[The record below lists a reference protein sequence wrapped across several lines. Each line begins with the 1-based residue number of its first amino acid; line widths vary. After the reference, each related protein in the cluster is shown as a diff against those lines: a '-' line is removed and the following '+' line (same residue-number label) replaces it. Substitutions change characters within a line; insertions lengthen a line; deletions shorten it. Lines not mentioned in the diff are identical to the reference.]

1 MVDGAPE
8 ASYETHKGILQIFYS
23 GYMLTASLLIAS
35 APLHFQK
42 NLFASSIMTEPKA
55 TSTTP
60 SVQQDPVVGV
70 HEQCNGRTGE
80 QHVEHLEDGC
90 VLIAG
95 GGPVGLV
102 LATVL
107 SYYGIKSVILERNA
121 TTTR

>member
-1 MVDGAPE
+1 
-8 ASYETHKGILQIFYS
+8 
-23 GYMLTASLLIAS
+23 MLTASLLIAS
-35 APLHFQK
+35 VSPLHFQK
-42 NLFASSIMTEPKA
+42 NLFASGIMTESNA
-55 TSTTP
+55 TSKTP

-70 HEQCNGRTGE
+70 NEQYNGRTGE

-107 SYYGIKSVILERNA
+107 SYYGVKSVILERNA

>member
-1 MVDGAPE
+1 
-8 ASYETHKGILQIFYS
+8 
-23 GYMLTASLLIAS
+23 
-35 APLHFQK
+35 
-42 NLFASSIMTEPKA
+42 MTEPNVTA
-55 TSTTP
+55 PIVAITTP
-60 SVQQDPVVGV
+60 SLQQEPVVAV
-70 HEQCNGRTGE
+70 HEQRNGSTGE
-80 QHVEHLEDGC
+80 QHVQHLEDGC